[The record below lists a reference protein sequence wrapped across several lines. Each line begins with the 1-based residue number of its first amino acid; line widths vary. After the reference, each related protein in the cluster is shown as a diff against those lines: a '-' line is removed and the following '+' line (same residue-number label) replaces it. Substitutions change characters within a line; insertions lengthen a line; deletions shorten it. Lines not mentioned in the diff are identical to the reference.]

1 MIITNLD
8 FKWIKVKRCVML
20 SHELSL
26 MYVLCK
32 RTQTIT
38 PAGYRI
44 VYTGTQSFTFSGVE
58 LCVNESKP

>member
-44 VYTGTQSFTFSGVE
+44 VYRNTKLHLLRG
-58 LCVNESKP
+58 